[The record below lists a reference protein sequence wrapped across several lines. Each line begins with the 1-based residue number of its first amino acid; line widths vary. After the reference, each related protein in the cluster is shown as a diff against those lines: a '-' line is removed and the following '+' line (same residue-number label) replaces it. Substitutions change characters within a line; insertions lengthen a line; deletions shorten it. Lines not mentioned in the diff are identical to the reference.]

1 MLCGEIGVDAIV
13 KYDELIA
20 DPESGVE
27 ACTNTCPYAR
37 DGVCDDPRGAN
48 YCKLGT
54 DCQVFDS
61 LSI

>member
-1 MLCGEIGVDAIV
+1 M

-20 DPESGVE
+20 DPDSGLE
-27 ACTNTCPYAR
+27 ACTNSCPYAR

-54 DCQVFDS
+54 DCQVQY
-61 LSI
+61 